1 MPASSLDYGGV
12 LQALMETTGRMMD
25 RADMNFS
32 VIIEV
37 YGMECLWDSG
47 GEHLYSSRFHPHL
60 QTLQIGTPENL
71 EY

>member
-1 MPASSLDYGGV
+1 VSTSSLDYGEV
-12 LQALMETTGRMMD
+12 LRDLMEVTGQMMD

-37 YGMECLWDSG
+37 YGMECLWDSE

-60 QTLQIGTPENL
+60 GTLRLGTSENWG
-71 EY
+71 Y